1 MTGYRNAHT
10 RGNASSTPQ
19 DDGFQAQAERLSR
32 KVGESAQHVW
42 LAGLGAL
49 GRAQHEGGRI
59 FDTLVREGASYDRR
73 GRRYA
78 EAGADAVRDEVEERI
93 DQARDAASDGW
104 QKLGKAFDERVK
116 KVLHGLKIPNRD
128 ELDALRAEVASLRVR
143 VQAAEAAARRK
154 TRPRP
159 TSRGPASAGTSGSPD
174 APPTSSGPEAPGT
187 SAPGTGAQGTVAP
200 GTSHL

>member
-1 MTGYRNAHT
+1 MSTGYRNART
-10 RGNASSTPQ
+10 RSTSSASPG

-32 KVGESAQHVW
+32 KVGDSAQQVW

-49 GRAQHEGGRI
+49 GRAQTEGGRI

-78 EAGADAVRDEVEERI
+78 EAGAEAVRDEVEERI

-116 KVLHGLKIPNRD
+116 KVLHTLRIPDRD
-128 ELDALRAEVASLRVR
+128 EIESLRAEIEVLRTR
-143 VQAAEAAARRK
+143 VQAAEAAARRNA
-154 TRPRP
+154 RPRP
-159 TSRGPASAGTSGSPD
+159 TSRGPAGAAASAAPS
-174 APPTSSGPEAPGT
+174 APPTSAGPDD
-187 SAPGTGAQGTVAP
+187 VAP
-200 GTSHL
+200 VSS